1 MLFESLKEHFFL
13 VIMAPEEYVEEVI
26 YIYERECLPDIQ
38 M

>member
-26 YIYERECLPDIQ
+26 EIYERECLPDIQ

>member
-26 YIYERECLPDIQ
+26 IYERECLPDIQ